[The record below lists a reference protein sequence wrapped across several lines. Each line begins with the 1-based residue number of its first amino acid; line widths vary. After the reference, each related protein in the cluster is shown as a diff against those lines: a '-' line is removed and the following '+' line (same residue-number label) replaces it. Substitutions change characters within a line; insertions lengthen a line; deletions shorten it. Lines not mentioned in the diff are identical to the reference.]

1 VSEDGTQPE
10 EGLSAEAL
18 AGHEATEVPA
28 PHAMPATGDVA
39 IPLDP
44 DMAAAALLGQDEPED
59 PAAG

>member
-1 VSEDGTQPE
+1 MSKGRAQPE
-10 EGLSAEAL
+10 EGLSDEAL
-18 AGHEATEVPA
+18 AGQEATEVPA

-44 DMAAAALLGQDEPED
+44 DMAADALLGQDEPED